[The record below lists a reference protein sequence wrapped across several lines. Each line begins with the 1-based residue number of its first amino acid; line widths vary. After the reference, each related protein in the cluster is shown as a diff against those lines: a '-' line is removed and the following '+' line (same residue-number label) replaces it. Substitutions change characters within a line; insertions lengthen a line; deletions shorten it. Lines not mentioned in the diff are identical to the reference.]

1 MSWSNQGEGGGP
13 WKPTPGPWGQ
23 GPRQQQPKGPPDFED
38 LLRRGQDKLRHI
50 LPAGGFGGPLGLGLL
65 ALVAVM
71 IWLASGL
78 YTVQPNEVGINML
91 FGRYTGKTNPGLR
104 YNLPYP
110 IGQIVLLPVTDRNA
124 IDVGAVSREDS
135 RRSGVQVALDVPE
148 ESLMLTGDENI
159 ADVKFRVIW
168 QIDPSQPENFA
179 FNLRNPQETVKAVAE
194 SAMREVIG
202 RSQITKILTSD
213 RKVIEP
219 AVQDLIQKVM
229 NDYKAGVLIIQ
240 VQLLSVDP
248 PQQVIAAFRD
258 VTSAQQ
264 DLQRQRN
271 EADSYANRV
280 VPEARGAA
288 ARIVQEAQGYRIQ
301 TVQEAQGQTSRFNQ
315 IYDQYKNAPDVTRE
329 RIYLETMQQVLGGT
343 DKVIIDSKGQGVLPY
358 LPLGGVSDR
367 PTTTR
372 GANP

>member
-1 MSWSNQGEGGGP
+1 MSWSNQSDGGGP
-13 WKPTPGPWGQ
+13 WKSNPGPWGQ
-23 GPRQQQPKGPPDFED
+23 GPRQPNRPPNFED
-38 LLRRGQDKLRHI
+38 LVRRGQERLRGF
-50 LPAGGFGGPLGLGLL
+50 LPSGGLGGPAGLGLL
-65 ALVAVM
+65 ALVAAA
-71 IWLASGL
+71 IWLASGI
-78 YTVQPNEVGINML
+78 YTVQPNEVGINMV
-91 FGRYTGKTNPGLR
+91 FGRYTGKTDPGLR

-110 IGQIVLLPVTDRNA
+110 IGQVTVLSVTDRNA
-124 IDVGAVSREDS
+124 IDVGAVTREDS
-135 RRSGVQVALDVPE
+135 RRTGLQVSLDVPE

-168 QIDPSQPENFA
+168 QIDPTQPENFA

-229 NDYKAGVLIIQ
+229 NDYRAGVLIIQ

-258 VTSAQQ
+258 VTAAQQ

-271 EADSYANRV
+271 EAEAYANKV

-288 ARIVQEAQGYRIQ
+288 AAIVQEAQGYKEQ

-315 IYDQYKNAPDVTRE
+315 VYAQYKNAPDVTRE
-329 RIYLETMQQVLGGT
+329 RLYLETMEKVLGES
-343 DKVIIDSKGQGVLPY
+343 DKIILDNKGSGVLPY
-358 LPLGGVSDR
+358 LPLGAATGK
-367 PTTTR
+367 PTTLP

>member
-1 MSWSNQGEGGGP
+1 MSWSNQNDGGGP
-13 WKPTPGPWGQ
+13 WKPTPGPWGK
-23 GPRQQQPKGPPDFED
+23 GPQRPNRPPDFED
-38 LLRRGQDKLRHI
+38 LLRRGQDRLRNV
-50 LPAGGFGGPLGLGLL
+50 LPTGGFGGSAGLGLL
-65 ALVAVM
+65 ALLAAA
-71 IWLASGL
+71 IWLGSGV
-78 YTVQPNEVGINML
+78 YTVQPNEIGINMI
-91 FGRYTGKTNPGLR
+91 FGKYTGKTDPGLR

-110 IGQIVLLPVTDRNA
+110 IGAVTLLPVTDRNA
-124 IDVGAVSREDS
+124 IDVGALSREDS
-135 RRSGVQVALDVPE
+135 RRSGVQVSMDVPE

-168 QIDPSQPENFA
+168 QIDPSQPEAFA

-219 AVQDLIQKVM
+219 AVQELIQKVM
-229 NDYKAGVLIIQ
+229 NDYKAGVLILQ

-258 VTSAQQ
+258 VTAAQQ

-271 EADSYANRV
+271 EAESYANRV

-288 ARIVQEAQGYRIQ
+288 ARIVQESQGYRTQ
-301 TVQEAQGQTSRFNQ
+301 TVQEAEGQASRFNQ
-315 IYDQYKNAPDVTRE
+315 IYAQYKNAPDVTRE
-329 RIYLETMQQVLGGT
+329 RIYLETMQQVLSGA
-343 DKVIIDSKGQGVLPY
+343 DKVIIDNKGSGVVPY
-358 LPLGGVSDR
+358 LPLGGLTDK
-367 PTTTR
+367 PAAAR